1 MYTRFLPA
9 AQERFATRINKM
21 AENERKKVD
30 FTIFSWAIG
39 IIFLALA
46 LVGGTVSALSGRVE
60 KTNETNNDLKV
71 QVGEIKRDVSWI
83 RETLSANV
91 NQSKNIGGPEATKAR

>member
-1 MYTRFLPA
+1 
-9 AQERFATRINKM
+9 M

-30 FTIFSWAIG
+30 FTIFAWAIG
-39 IIFLALA
+39 LIFLALA

-60 KTNETNNDLKV
+60 KTSETNNDLKIDV
-71 QVGEIKRDVSWI
+71 REIKTDVRWI
-83 RETLSANV
+83 KDALSANV